1 MEKPTQQQQQQQQE
15 KKKKES
21 GELEENPPQEQE
33 QELISS
39 KYEKKR
45 KKRKRK
51 DEKYLERLK
60 GLCEGV
66 VKKMMEKQEH
76 LHNQLIQE
84 LIRRDQEKID
94 REEAWKNQEME
105 RIRTQFESRSNDHKS
120 AAERQAAIIDFLNRF
135 TSDDDNNQQQL
146 KQKQEQEQEHPKN
159 NTNSNSSCTKPP
171 PRRPPSSPRSKRDD
185 SEDVGRRWPRDE
197 VVALINLRCRMS
209 GETEATSSK
218 EKGPLWERISKGM
231 MEMGYKRSGKRCK
244 EKWENINKYFRK
256 TKDSSKKRSLNSRT
270 CPYFHH
276 LNSLYGDGTVVAP
289 VSASVAAD
297 VELGEERD
305 NGGAIV
311 DVSWWWWSEERER
324 GVMVLFCFS
333 GNKFCTLVAI
343 V

>member
-1 MEKPTQQQQQQQQE
+1 MGDLDEFCHNNQELMEKPTE
-15 KKKKES
+15 EEKKKES
-21 GELEENPPQEQE
+21 ELEQNPPQEQE
-33 QELISS
+33 LIS
-39 KYEKKR
+39 KNK

-51 DEKYLERLK
+51 DEEKYLERLK

-66 VKKMMEKQEH
+66 VKKMMEKQEQ

-84 LIRRDQEKID
+84 LIKRDQEKIERD
-94 REEAWKNQEME
+94 EAWKNQEME
-105 RIRTQFESRSNDHKS
+105 RIKTQFESRSNDQKS
-120 AAERQAAIIDFLNRF
+120 AAERQAAIIEFLNRF
-135 TSDDDNNQQQL
+135 TSDDSNQQQS
-146 KQKQEQEQEHPKN
+146 KHEQEHPKN
-159 NTNSNSSCTKPP
+159 NKTTTTTTTNSNSNSSCTNRTPP
-171 PRRPPSSPRSKRDD
+171 PRRPPSSPRSKRDHND
-185 SEDVGRRWPRDE
+185 DEVGRRWPRDE

-289 VSASVAAD
+289 VASAAAAV

-305 NGGAIV
+305 DGGAIV
-311 DVSWWWWSEERER
+311 D
-324 GVMVLFCFS
+324 M
-333 GNKFCTLVAI
+333 N
-343 V
+343 